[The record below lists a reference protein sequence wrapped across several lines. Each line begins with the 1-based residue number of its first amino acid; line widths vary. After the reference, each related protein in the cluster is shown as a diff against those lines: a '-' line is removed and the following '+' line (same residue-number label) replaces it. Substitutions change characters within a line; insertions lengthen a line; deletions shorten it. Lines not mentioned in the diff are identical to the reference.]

1 MSKFRKQL
9 TNSAQF
15 RLFTLS
21 QLPLAFFAGLK
32 VKELTDAKGVVTV
45 KHKHLTKNPFKSMYF
60 AAQAMAAELS
70 TGVLVMDKVQQAKP
84 DRVSMLVFN
93 MEGSFSK
100 KATGLITFTC
110 SDGEKLDAVFD
121 KILNSDQGKVIDL
134 ETVGTDE
141 KGDEVS
147 RFKFTWTLKKK
158 QPK

>member
-1 MSKFRKQL
+1 
-9 TNSAQF
+9 
-15 RLFTLS
+15 
-21 QLPLAFFAGLK
+21 
-32 VKELTDAKGVVTV
+32 
-45 KHKHLTKNPFKSMYF
+45 MYF